1 MKKQNA
7 GKGICYLLTYA
18 LFVLLAL
25 WALPALLGWVG
36 GLAAR
41 NYRLAPLIAANVL
54 YWAVLAFLLLFRT
67 HQSARLGRKGV
78 FLSAALFLLSLCL
91 TVFALWQDRGWEGM
105 ILLTVEQLYDSVL
118 LLRARKRNPRSETN
132 EERDKHSECL

>member
-18 LFVLLAL
+18 LFALLAL

-67 HQSARLGRKGV
+67 HQSARLGRKGR
-78 FLSAALFLLSLCL
+78 LSQRRPVPAFPVPDRIRPLAGPGLGGHDPSHGGAAL
-91 TVFALWQDRGWEGM
+91 
-105 ILLTVEQLYDSVL
+105 
-118 LLRARKRNPRSETN
+118 
-132 EERDKHSECL
+132 

>member
-1 MKKQNA
+1 MKKQDA

-25 WALPALLGWVG
+25 WADWREEITGLRPSLRRTSCIGRCWRFSCCSAPTKAPGWG
-36 GLAAR
+36 A
-41 NYRLAPLIAANVL
+41 
-54 YWAVLAFLLLFRT
+54 
-67 HQSARLGRKGV
+67 KGA

-105 ILLTVEQLYDSVL
+105 ILLTVE
-118 LLRARKRNPRSETN
+118 
-132 EERDKHSECL
+132 

>member
-18 LFVLLAL
+18 LFALLAL

-36 GLAAR
+36 GL
-41 NYRLAPLIAANVL
+41 ANVL

-67 HQSARLGRKGV
+67 HQSARLGRKGR
-78 FLSAALFLLSLCL
+78 LSQRRPVPAFPVPDRIRPLAGPGLGGHDPSHGGAAL
-91 TVFALWQDRGWEGM
+91 
-105 ILLTVEQLYDSVL
+105 
-118 LLRARKRNPRSETN
+118 
-132 EERDKHSECL
+132 

>member
-1 MKKQNA
+1 MKKQDA

-18 LFVLLAL
+18 LF
-25 WALPALLGWVG
+25 ALLGWVG
-36 GLAAR
+36 GLARR

-78 FLSAALFLLSLCL
+78 FLSAVLFLLSLCL

-105 ILLTVEQLYDSVL
+105 ILLTVEQLNDSVL
-118 LLRARKRNPRSETN
+118 LLRARKRGSRLETN